1 MEYKAI
7 CVKGTREKILLTKN
21 KIYDI
26 KIQDDDLK
34 WCFVICN
41 DGVERGFLQ
50 NRFKIVGENNE
61 Y

>member
-1 MEYKAI
+1 MCK
-7 CVKGTREKILLTKN
+7 KGTREKILLTKN

>member
-7 CVKGTREKILLTKN
+7 CIKGTREKILLTKN

-34 WCFVICN
+34 WCFAICN